1 MKFSVKDFFSKG
13 DQIRSHLLK
22 KSLMENFIF
31 CAVFLLSKYASKHA
45 DEQLFNIEKE
55 GNRPVAAAFHL
66 ITFFVNWS
74 NLSDFEQ

>member
-1 MKFSVKDFFSKG
+1 
-13 DQIRSHLLK
+13 
-22 KSLMENFIF
+22 MENFIF